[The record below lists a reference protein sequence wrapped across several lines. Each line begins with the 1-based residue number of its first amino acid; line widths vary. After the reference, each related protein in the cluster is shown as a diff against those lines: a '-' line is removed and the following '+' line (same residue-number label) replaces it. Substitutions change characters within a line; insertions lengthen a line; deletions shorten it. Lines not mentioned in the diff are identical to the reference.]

1 MVDIR
6 EIGCEDAGIARVG
19 EPMSA
24 SDLQSWFV
32 HEVLPLE
39 AGLTQFLRHNWRNQ
53 SDIPDLLQ
61 EIYLRVFEAA
71 QRQRPDNTKSFVFV
85 TAQNLLIDRV
95 RREKIVPFEAMLEP
109 DALAIAADEPSP
121 DRAVIARDELRRL
134 QTAVDRLPARCREA
148 IVMKQVGGM
157 SRHEIAARMGISEKT
172 VKWYLADGLR
182 TLADTLYGENP
193 GSET

>member
-1 MVDIR
+1 MVDTR
-6 EIGCEDAGIARVG
+6 EIGCEDAARVG

-24 SDLQSWFV
+24 SDLQNWFV

-53 SDIPDLLQ
+53 SDIADLLQ
-61 EIYLRVFEAA
+61 DIYMRVFEAA
-71 QRQRPDNTKSFVFV
+71 QRGRPDNTKSFVFA

-134 QTAVDRLPARCREA
+134 QTAMDHLPARCREA

-193 GSET
+193 GSKT

>member
-1 MVDIR
+1 
-6 EIGCEDAGIARVG
+6 
-19 EPMSA
+19 
-24 SDLQSWFV
+24 
-32 HEVLPLE
+32 
-39 AGLTQFLRHNWRNQ
+39 
-53 SDIPDLLQ
+53 
-61 EIYLRVFEAA
+61 
-71 QRQRPDNTKSFVFV
+71 
-85 TAQNLLIDRV
+85 V

-134 QTAVDRLPARCREA
+134 QTALDHLPARCREA

-157 SRHEIAARMGISEKT
+157 SRQEIAARMGISEKT

-193 GSET
+193 GSKI